1 MHLVEANVKN
11 QTGYGAILILGSAV
25 LLVVGVIH
33 PSAVPFGDRAALA
46 RMAIID
52 ALAHSLAIVGAWL
65 VLVGLVGLSRLLG
78 IQRVTVAAALVAM
91 ALATAGIVVAAACD
105 GFVVPKLADQW
116 LAADRIG
123 RDTLQ
128 ELVRFCVL
136 LASSLTRIYLL
147 LGTTA
152 MALWSWA
159 IYRDRLS
166 RGLPWVGVVVAVA
179 GFATLFGG
187 PAYVHVHEL
196 LALILGQSVWMIL
209 TGLMLIQHGGK
220 LTPTT

>member
-1 MHLVEANVKN
+1 MNN
-11 QTGYGAILILGSAV
+11 QTGHGAMLILGSAI
-25 LLVVGVIH
+25 LLLMSVIH
-33 PSAVPFGDRAALA
+33 PSAVPFGDSAALA
-46 RMAIID
+46 RMAVID
-52 ALAHSLAIVGAWL
+52 ALAHGLAIVGAWL

-78 IQRVTVAAALVAM
+78 FQRVTVTAALVAI

-105 GFVVPKLADQW
+105 GFVVPKLAEQW
-116 LAADRIG
+116 SGADSIA
-123 RDTLQ
+123 RDTLK

-159 IYRDRLS
+159 IHRDGLS
-166 RGLPWVGVVVAVA
+166 RSLPWVGVAVAVA

-187 PAYVHVHEL
+187 PAYVNVHEL
-196 LALILGQSVWMIL
+196 LALVLGQSVWMIL
-209 TGLMLIQHGGK
+209 AGLMLIKHGK
-220 LTPTT
+220 ESPPVT